1 MIHYIICYQA
11 DAPEATFQSW
21 KLQFLTNVKT
31 VSANGPLQQ
40 KELLLVL
47 ECETESRFVKV

>member
-11 DAPEATFQSW
+11 DASEATFQSW
-21 KLQFLTNVKT
+21 QLQFLTNVKT